1 MAFSV
6 ASLQL
11 RGTQTHA
18 AELQFC
24 TFVKAIQV
32 AYKKLPKRKTSKI
45 YICIIAKKN
54 DSNRYKFCYVIC
66 FVVLDFVP
74 CVQKTY
80 SPIRFQCQ
88 PKTECAFVTTINAF
102 SSF

>member
-45 YICIIAKKN
+45 YICIIAKKM
-54 DSNRYKFCYVIC
+54 
-66 FVVLDFVP
+66 
-74 CVQKTY
+74 
-80 SPIRFQCQ
+80 IRIDIN
-88 PKTECAFVTTINAF
+88 FVTLFVLLF
-102 SSF
+102 STLYHVCRKLTRRFVSSASRKPSVHSLRP